1 LLLYNYYITYEV
13 QNMFANNLAKL
24 RKEEN
29 VSQEE
34 LAQKLFVSKQTIY
47 KWENNRSSPDI
58 DNVLVL
64 SEYFNVSVEDLL
76 KKDCSDVF
84 VGDKGKFKSH
94 RDNIFCKLGKYKY
107 LRELVVCFLAITFFV
122 ESLVFLLEKE

>member
-1 LLLYNYYITYEV
+1 
-13 QNMFANNLAKL
+13 MFANNLAKL

-76 KKDCSDVF
+76 KKDCSGVF
-84 VGDKGKFKSH
+84 VGDEGKFKSH

>member
-1 LLLYNYYITYEV
+1 
-13 QNMFANNLAKL
+13 MFANNLAKL

-58 DNVLVL
+58 DNV
-64 SEYFNVSVEDLL
+64 
-76 KKDCSDVF
+76 
-84 VGDKGKFKSH
+84 
-94 RDNIFCKLGKYKY
+94 
-107 LRELVVCFLAITFFV
+107 
-122 ESLVFLLEKE
+122 

>member
-1 LLLYNYYITYEV
+1 
-13 QNMFANNLAKL
+13 MFANNLAKL